1 MRSALARGTSMDP
14 KSSRSR
20 RYLRIDCLVLLV
32 GHVWVLVVLIEGLTA
47 VAPVPSYA
55 QAPLAHAPE
64 EPSEALELIQE
75 EESVSIAAR
84 HEQPISQAPS
94 NVYVITDEDIRTSG
108 AKDLPTILRRIPGI
122 EVMQTTGADFNVS
135 VRGDNQLRENKLLV
149 MVDGRSIY
157 LDVQGEVLWR
167 MIPITLPEIK
177 RIEVLK
183 GPASVLY
190 GFNAFDGI
198 INIITK
204 SPEEMKGATV
214 QFGGGEFGS
223 ITVAAIAAGAGKVL
237 GKDAGYRLSY
247 GRDQNNMWS
256 DRNSLAF
263 RSNKFNVQTNY
274 ALSSVSSL
282 TVQGGLI
289 DSNNY
294 DGPIAANAVVSQ
306 KPEMGYVNAVY
317 ERPNFFVRAWWQ
329 NLDRPYQ
336 LGVNPL
342 LRGIA
347 TIPFNNQQEG
357 NTYNIEAQH
366 AVEFGAH
373 RLTYGLNYRH
383 NTYTDTR
390 FDGRGLEDRFG
401 LYVQEEWKMTSTL
414 TAVAGVRYD
423 MDTFINPTFSP
434 RGALIYTPIP
444 DHTFRLSGSVG
455 YRPPTITET
464 RQLALASFSIPGFP
478 TTIGVLRGNPNLA
491 PEQIISYEL
500 GYQGW
505 YMKHRL
511 RVRSALFFNHISDLI
526 DSKTTV
532 RGVAATYANGGDLT
546 MGGGE
551 ADIYG
556 GEAGA
561 EFLFTK
567 WLSGFANY
575 SYQQFGQTIRGGVA
589 RGMPHSK
596 ANAGLRTE
604 FENGVSGEA
613 LLYYYGAATYPL
625 DSSFQ
630 SSLFRLSP
638 GTPPPDP
645 RVGSYVLLN
654 LRGAYRFWQE
664 KKTNREAEV
673 AVTAFNA
680 LNDRHKEHPLG
691 ETIGSLVMGWL
702 TVKY

>member
-1 MRSALARGTSMDP
+1 MDP

-20 RYLRIDCLVLLV
+20 DHRRVDCLVFLV
-32 GHVWVLVVLIEGLTA
+32 GHVCILVFLIEGVTA
-47 VAPVPSYA
+47 LAPLLSYA

-64 EPSEALELIQE
+64 GPSETIELMQE
-75 EESVSIAAR
+75 EESVGIAAR
-84 HEQPISQAPS
+84 HEQPISQAPA

-223 ITVAAIAAGAGKVL
+223 ITAAAIAAGTGKVF

-247 GRDQNNMWS
+247 GLDQNNKWS

-263 RSNKFNVQTNY
+263 RSNKFNIQTNY

-294 DGPIAANAVVSQ
+294 DGPIVANAVVFQ

-329 NLDRPYQ
+329 NLDRPYL

-347 TIPFNNQQEG
+347 TIPFANQQEG

-383 NTYTDTR
+383 NGYTDTR

-401 LYVQEEWKMTSTL
+401 VYIQEEWKMTSTL

-423 MDTFINPTFSP
+423 LDTFINPTVSP
-434 RGALIYTPIP
+434 RGALIYTPVP
-444 DHTFRLSGSVG
+444 DHTFRLSGSIG

-464 RQLALASFSIPGFP
+464 RQLALASFSIPPFP

-511 RVRSALFFNHISDLI
+511 RVRAALFFNHISDLI
-526 DSKTTV
+526 DTKTTV

-575 SYQQFGQTIRGGVA
+575 SYQNFGQTIRGGVA

-596 ANAGLRTE
+596 ANAGMRAE
-604 FENGVSGEA
+604 FDNGVSGEA
-613 LLYYYGAATYPL
+613 LLHYYGAATYPL

-630 SSLFRLSP
+630 STLFRLSP